1 MFSETG
7 PRSFPH
13 QVEIVEDTIAEGSE
27 ELSVNLSSAVPG
39 DKGVAF
45 HRNAA
50 QLKLMDDDSKE
61 IIDYK
66 LHSLCTVVR
75 CVVHSCHCTL
85 HETSSRFVVSLFPCW
100 LQITTLAGCVCF
112 QVGVR
117 VGAHLVLDLGYRTVH
132 FFGFALLQ

>member
-7 PRSFPH
+7 PRSFPY
-13 QVEIVEDTIAEGSE
+13 QVEIFEDSIAEGSE

-39 DKGVAF
+39 DKGVAY

-61 IIDYK
+61 IIDYQ

-75 CVVHSCHCTL
+75 CVVHSCHCAL
-85 HETSSRFVVSLFPCW
+85 HESSVDLGWGSQSLWGVSLERSMM
-100 LQITTLAGCVCF
+100 V
-112 QVGVR
+112 
-117 VGAHLVLDLGYRTVH
+117 TV
-132 FFGFALLQ
+132 ALYPAT